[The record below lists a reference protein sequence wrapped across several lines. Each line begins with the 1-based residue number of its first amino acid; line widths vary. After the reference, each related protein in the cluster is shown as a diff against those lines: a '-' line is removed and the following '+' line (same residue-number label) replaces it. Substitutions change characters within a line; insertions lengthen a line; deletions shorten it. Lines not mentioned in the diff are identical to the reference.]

1 MKRRSDEDAA
11 AAWFS
16 AREVYIDSSRPM
28 LIWTIARLRMWQAMR
43 RYPCSSIPVSG
54 DIAPFVAPHGFH
66 GVFISSGAR
75 IGEGCTI
82 FQGVTI
88 GSITT
93 EGSKRPGAPTI
104 GCDCYIGA
112 GAKVV
117 GGVTVGDGCRI
128 GANCVVARDVPP
140 PTPPLFRPHLG

>member
-1 MKRRSDEDAA
+1 MACS
-11 AAWFS
+11 F
-16 AREVYIDSSRPM
+16 
-28 LIWTIARLRMWQAMR
+28 LQA
-43 RYPCSSIPVSG
+43 PVSG
-54 DIAPFVAPHGFH
+54 G
-66 GVFISSGAR
+66 
-75 IGEGCTI
+75 GCTI

-140 PTPPLFRPHLG
+140 NSTVVPPAPRVIAHEEQLNNCHSSWRAFGHANDAVD